1 MVLTGVGVLAVGL
14 GGYYLFSR
22 RAEAQEEKRVQ
33 DDAVAS
39 GGLTAA
45 QIAQAA
51 IDTITGSGGWS
62 SGGWSPGAGARP
74 KVNVKL
80 AASVGRQAMSLSKK
94 HGLPPML
101 AYKREREE
109 RIAICT
115 ARSWDNNRC
124 KRLKER
130 LDEQGISYSGYGAY
144 GIKSYPFGM
153 QPFESAS
160 RSPWPQAASRRM
172 RR

>member
-1 MVLTGVGVLAVGL
+1 MAAHQNPSKRVMVLTGAGVLAVAL

-22 RAEAQEEKRVQ
+22 RAEAQEEQRAK

-39 GGLTAA
+39 GGLTAE

-51 IDTITGSGGWS
+51 IDAVTGSGGWNP
-62 SGGWSPGAGARP
+62 GGAQPSAKMR
-74 KVNVKL
+74 L
-80 AASVGRQAMSLSKK
+80 AASVGHQAMSLSKK

-101 AYKREREE
+101 AYAREREE

-124 KRLKER
+124 KALKKR

-144 GIKSYPFGM
+144 GIKSFP
-153 QPFESAS
+153 SLH
-160 RSPWPQAASRRM
+160 PWPQAASRRM
-172 RR
+172 WR

>member
-1 MVLTGVGVLAVGL
+1 MASHQNPSKRAMVLTGAGVLAVAL

-22 RAEAQEEKRVQ
+22 RAEAQEEQRVQ
-33 DDAVAS
+33 DDAIAS
-39 GGLTAA
+39 GGLTAQ

-51 IDTITGSGGWS
+51 IDAVTGSGWGLQ
-62 SGGWSPGAGARP
+62 AGAQSKAP
-74 KVNVKL
+74 SKL
-80 AASVGRQAMSLSKK
+80 AMSVGLQAMRLSKK

-101 AYKREREE
+101 AYAREREE

-144 GIKSYPFGM
+144 GIKSYP
-153 QPFESAS
+153 
-160 RSPWPQAASRRM
+160 SPWPQAASRRM